1 MRESKFQA
9 ELIQDLKDIFP
20 GCVVLKNDSSY
31 IQGIPDLL
39 ILYGNRWAM
48 LECKRSANEHHQP
61 NQDWYISKLDGMSYA
76 SFIFPENK
84 ERVLSELQQALKPRR
99 QSRLPKRE

>member
-61 NQDWYISKLDGMSYA
+61 NQDWYVSKLDGMSYA